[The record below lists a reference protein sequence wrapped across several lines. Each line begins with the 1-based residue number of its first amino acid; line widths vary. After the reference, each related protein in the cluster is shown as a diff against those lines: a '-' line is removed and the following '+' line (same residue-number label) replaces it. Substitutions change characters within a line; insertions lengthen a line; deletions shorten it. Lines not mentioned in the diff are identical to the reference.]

1 MVLERQE
8 NKDNPQFAFLKP
20 GSAYHAYYQFK
31 VRKIRAEEVIA
42 EIGDAES
49 IDAAA
54 AEKMKLKRVSHTK

>member
-31 VRKIRAEEVIA
+31 VRKIRSEEIIA
-42 EIGDAES
+42 DIGDAAS
-49 IDAAA
+49 LDVVA
-54 AEKMKLKRVSHTK
+54 AEKIKLKKVS